1 MSARKVLVAFGGLA
15 AISAAGYGV
24 LFTVLDDYREEYG
37 VTEGA
42 LGAIIGIG
50 FVSAFLAQVLLGPLA
65 DRGYARRIV
74 VIGTLANILGV
85 TFLAFSTSF
94 LPLLIGRAISGF
106 GYGMA
111 LPAIR
116 RIVILADPDRLGH
129 NLGRLLS
136 IDVAG
141 FAVGPLLSLLLV
153 DRIGIAAPFMVVVG
167 ATLVLLPFSA
177 RVPVAETTIAEGQER
192 GPRFA
197 FDLLRRRAFLGA
209 VMFGCAMWLM
219 MGAFDAMWAVMHRD
233 LGTSRWISNFG
244 ITLFALPLIVFGA
257 LGGRLAQRLGPFRV
271 GTFGLLLGAMWM
283 FAYGQAA
290 SGGLILAFAMI
301 HATSDS
307 LTMSSA
313 GVAAGMVV
321 PADRQAGAQGV
332 LGGFQT
338 LMAGVM
344 APVAGLLYE
353 NFGRATAYGATAA
366 TMVAFVAVG
375 VLFAG
380 RSWTMRGARPSA
392 APTRPVPGDPTSTIG
407 ATAGQ

>member
-42 LGAIIGIG
+42 LGSIIGIG

-65 DRGYARRIV
+65 DRGHARRIV
-74 VIGTLANILGV
+74 IIGTLANILGV
-85 TFLAFSTSF
+85 AFLAFSTSF
-94 LPLLIGRAISGF
+94 LPLLAGRAISGF
-106 GYGMA
+106 GFGMA

-141 FAVGPLLSLLLV
+141 FAVGPILSMLLV
-153 DRIGIAAPFMVVVG
+153 GRVGIAAPFMVVVG

-177 RVPVAETTIAEGQER
+177 RVPVAETRVVDGER

-197 FDLLRRRAFLGA
+197 FDLLGRRAFLGA

-244 ITLFALPLIVFGA
+244 ITLFALPLILFGA

-271 GTFGLLLGAMWM
+271 GTVGLLLGATWM

-290 SGGLILAFAMI
+290 NGGIILAFAMI
-301 HATSDS
+301 HAFSDS

-353 NFGRATAYGATAA
+353 NLGRGTAYGVTAA
-366 TMVAFVAVG
+366 VMVVFVALG
-375 VLFAG
+375 VVFAG
-380 RSWTMRGARPSA
+380 RAWGLRSSI
-392 APTRPVPGDPTSTIG
+392 PTAVPIAPVPGDPASTVT

>member
-1 MSARKVLVAFGGLA
+1 MHARKVLVAFGGLA

-24 LFTVLDDYREEYG
+24 LFTVLDDYRAEYG

-65 DRGYARRIV
+65 DRGHARRIV

-85 TFLAFSTSF
+85 TLLAFSTSF
-94 LPLLIGRAISGF
+94 LPLLLGRAISGF

-111 LPAIR
+111 MPAIR

-141 FAVGPLLSLLLV
+141 FAVGPILSMLFV
-153 DRIGIAAPFMVVVG
+153 GRMGIAAPFMVVVG

-177 RVPVAETTIAEGQER
+177 RVPVSETVVADGGER
-192 GPRFA
+192 SPRFA
-197 FDLLRRRAFLGA
+197 FDLLRRRAFVGA
-209 VMFGCAMWLM
+209 VLLGCALWLM

-233 LGTSRWISNFG
+233 LGTSRWIANFG

-271 GTFGLLLGAMWM
+271 GTVGLLLGAAWM
-283 FAYGQAA
+283 FSYGQAA
-290 SGGLILAFAMI
+290 NGGLILGFAMI
-301 HATSDS
+301 HAMSDS

-353 NFGRATAYGATAA
+353 NYGRGTAYGVTAGV
-366 TMVAFVAVG
+366 MVVFVALS
-375 VLFAG
+375 VLLAG
-380 RSWTMRGARPSA
+380 RAWGMRTAPATVPSA
-392 APTRPVPGDPTSTIG
+392 RVPGDPTSSVG
-407 ATAGQ
+407 APAGR